1 MPFLRAPY
9 WRRTWIDAS
18 YIPYTPSEYSTGL
31 TGIETSVGQ
40 GFMVPYY
47 DDETPSEL
55 TIYAV
60 DQVVGGPYDDGN
72 LYLSWQD
79 NTGGLRSHRLL
90 FRPTNVGGFSS
101 VSWQVSAQYAPS
113 RTTGVIGNFI
123 QVGSYDAAVQSIDTA
138 DNFLSQVTYVNYT
151 FV

>member
-18 YIPYTPSEYSTGL
+18 YVPYTPSEYSTGL
-31 TGIETSVGQ
+31 TGVETSVGQ
-40 GFMVPYY
+40 GSMVPYY
-47 DDETPSEL
+47 DDETPSNVS
-55 TIYAV
+55 IYAV
-60 DQVVGGPYDDGN
+60 DQIGTPYDDGN

-79 NTGGLRSHRLL
+79 NTGGLRHHRLL
-90 FRPTNVGGFSS
+90 FRPTSN
-101 VSWQVSAQYAPS
+101 VSWQVAAQYNPS

-123 QVGSYDAAVQSIDTA
+123 QFGSYDAAVQSVDTA
-138 DNFLSQVTYVNYT
+138 DNFLSQVTYVTYT